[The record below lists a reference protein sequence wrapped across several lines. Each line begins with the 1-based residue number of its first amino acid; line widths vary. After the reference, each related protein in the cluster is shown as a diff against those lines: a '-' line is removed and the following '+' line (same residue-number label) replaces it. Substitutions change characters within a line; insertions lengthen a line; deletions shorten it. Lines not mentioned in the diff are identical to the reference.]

1 MSTTDVTVP
10 SGAMLIG
17 DRWVAGDDASRRD
30 HLNPATGKP
39 LGSFALAS
47 PDDIDHAVAA
57 ARAAFPAWR
66 DLAPAVRR
74 DLLLELA
81 R

>member
-1 MSTTDVTVP
+1 MNTTDVTVP

-17 DRWVAGDDASRRD
+17 DQWITGDDAARRD
-30 HLNPATGKP
+30 HLNPATGKL

-57 ARAAFPAWR
+57 AQAAFPAWR
-66 DLAPAVRR
+66 
-74 DLLLELA
+74 EG
-81 R
+81 